1 MIGRLFRRKQT
12 GNAKLAPLIRNHRIG
27 VNVAGDTIEVA
38 RNRLT
43 IGAGIFALAF
53 AVIGLRLVDL
63 SLLRDGAEPRLAMA
77 AAGGELTTERAEIVD
92 RNGVVLATS
101 VPTASLYA
109 NPHLVQE
116 PADAARRLSKV
127 LLGSNEADLL
137 SKMKADRNFVWLKR
151 NLTPREQQLV
161 NALGIPGI
169 DFQREERRIYPQG
182 DLVAH
187 VVGYAGLDNIGLA
200 GVEQSFDGVLRNGD
214 PVTLSIDVRL
224 QRALRQEL
232 QATMDKFSAIGA
244 AGVIMDVRTGEILS
258 LVSLPGFDPN
268 TPKTIDETSLFNR
281 ATLGVYEMGSTFK
294 IFNTAMALDSGKVSM
309 NSSFDATA
317 PIKIGGFTI
326 NDDHPQNRVLTVP
339 ELFKF
344 SSNIASAKMAVAV
357 GIETQQAFFDKLGF
371 LKAVKLELP
380 ESAAPL
386 YPSTWRPINA
396 MTIAFGHG
404 MAVTPVHLAMGVAGV
419 ANNGVL
425 HKPTLLRKA
434 DGAQVVGKQVIG
446 AAAARN
452 MRYLMRLVVEEG
464 TGRKADVPGYQ
475 PGGKT
480 GTSEKVG
487 AHGGYKK
494 KALLSTFA
502 GAFPMSDPRFAIIVS
517 IDEPKGIK
525 ESFGFA
531 TAGWVAA
538 PAFGAIVNR
547 IAALYGILPVED
559 PALSVK
565 AKPAVAAKPAA
576 TPAATPAAVTPVI
589 APAATLAPA
598 PATTAPTAVSQ
609 GGRNVAA
616 N

>member
-1 MIGRLFRRKQT
+1 MISRLFRRKQT
-12 GNAKLAPLIRNHRIG
+12 GATKLAPLIRNHRIG

-43 IGAGIFALAF
+43 LGAGVFALAF

-63 SLLRDGAEPRLAMA
+63 SLLRDGAEPRLALA
-77 AAGGELTTERAEIVD
+77 AAGGALAMERAEILD
-92 RNGVVLATS
+92 RNGIVLATS
-101 VPTASLYA
+101 IPTASLYA

-116 PADAARRLSKV
+116 PAEAARKLAKV
-127 LLGSNEADLL
+127 LPGSSEAELL
-137 SKMKADRNFVWLKR
+137 ARLKADRSFVWLKR
-151 NLTPREQQLV
+151 NLAPREQQLV
-161 NALGIPGI
+161 NALGIPGL

-187 VVGYAGLDNIGLA
+187 VVGYAGVDNIGLA
-200 GVEQSFDGVLRNGD
+200 GVEQFFDGKLRAGD

-232 QATMDKFSAIGA
+232 HATMRKFSAIGA
-244 AGVIMDVRTGEILS
+244 AGIVMDARTGEILS

-268 TPKTIDETSLFNR
+268 TPKTIDEVSLFNR

-294 IFNTAMALDSGKVSM
+294 IFNTAMALDSGRVTM
-309 NSSFDATA
+309 GSSFDATA

-326 NDDHPQNRVLTVP
+326 NDDHAQNRWLTVP
-339 ELFKF
+339 ELFKH
-344 SSNIASAKMAVAV
+344 SSNIASAKMAVQV
-357 GIETQQAFFDKLGF
+357 GIETQQAFFDKMGF
-371 LKAVKLELP
+371 LKPVKLELP

-386 YPSTWRPINA
+386 YPQTWRPINA

-419 ANNGVL
+419 ANNGVMQ
-425 HKPTLLRKA
+425 KPTLLRRPE
-434 DGAQVVGKQVIG
+434 GAPVAGKRIIEP
-446 AAAARN
+446 ATARH

-464 TGRKADVPGYQ
+464 TGKKADVPGYQ

-487 AHGGYKK
+487 AHGGYRK

-502 GAFPMSDPRFAIIVS
+502 GAFPMSDPRYVVIVS

-525 ESFGFA
+525 ETFGFA

-538 PAFGAIVNR
+538 PAFAAMVNR
-547 IAALYGILPVED
+547 IAALYGIMPLEEPV
-559 PALSVK
+559 PPK
-565 AKPAVAAKPAA
+565 AKPGAA
-576 TPAATPAAVTPVI
+576 TPGAA
-589 APAATLAPA
+589 APAAPQTTSLPGGRTLA
-598 PATTAPTAVSQ
+598 
-609 GGRNVAA
+609 A

>member
-12 GNAKLAPLIRNHRIG
+12 SATPLAPLIRNHRIG

-43 IGAGIFALAF
+43 LGAFVFALAF
-53 AVIGLRLVDL
+53 GVIGLRLVDL

-77 AAGGELTTERAEIVD
+77 AVVGELATERAEIVD

-116 PADAARRLSKV
+116 PVDAARKLAKV
-127 LLGSNEADLL
+127 LPGTTEAEILAKL
-137 SKMKADRNFVWLKR
+137 KSDRSFVWLRR
-151 NLTPREQQLV
+151 NLAPREQQLV
-161 NALGIPGI
+161 NALGIPGL

-182 DLVAH
+182 DLAAH
-187 VVGYAGLDNIGLA
+187 IVGYAGVDNIGLA
-200 GVEQSFDGVLRNGD
+200 GVEQFFDGSLRNGD

-224 QRALRQEL
+224 QRAMRQEL
-232 QATMDKFSAIGA
+232 QATMEKFSAIGA
-244 AGVIMDVRTGEILS
+244 AGIVMDVRTGEILS
-258 LVSLPGFDPN
+258 MVSLPGFDPN

-294 IFNTAMALDSGKVSM
+294 IFNTAMSLDSGKVNM
-309 NSSFDATA
+309 ASSFDATG

-326 NDDHPQNRVLTVP
+326 NDDHAQNRWLTVP

-344 SSNIASAKMAVAV
+344 SSNIASAKMALSV
-357 GIETQQAFFDKLGF
+357 GIEQQQAFFDKIGF

-386 YPSTWRPINA
+386 YPQTWRPINA
-396 MTIAFGHG
+396 MTIAYGHG
-404 MAVTPVHLAMGVAGV
+404 IAVTPVHLAMGVAGV
-419 ANNGVL
+419 ANNGVM

-434 DGAQVVGKQVIG
+434 EGAPVAGKQIIG
-446 AAAARN
+446 PSAARN

-464 TGRKADVPGYQ
+464 TGRKGDVPGYQ

-494 KALLSTFA
+494 KALLSTFV
-502 GAFPMSDPRFAIIVS
+502 GAFPMSDPRYVVLVS

-547 IAALYGILPVED
+547 VAALYGMLPVED
-559 PALSVK
+559 PNPP
-565 AKPAVAAKPAA
+565 AKPKPAA
-576 TPAATPAAVTPVI
+576 AARAPAP
-589 APAATLAPA
+589 APAATI
-598 PATTAPTAVSQ
+598 VQ
-609 GGRNVAA
+609 GGRNIAA

>member
-1 MIGRLFRRKQT
+1 MIFRLFRRKQA
-12 GNAKLAPLIRNHRIG
+12 GNAPLAPLIRNHRIG

-43 IGAGIFALAF
+43 LGAGVFALAF
-53 AVIGLRLVDL
+53 AVIALRLIDL

-77 AAGGELTTERAEIVD
+77 AAAGALTTERAEILD

-116 PADAARRLSKV
+116 PKDAARRLAKV
-127 LLGSNEADLL
+127 LLGSNEAELL
-137 SKMKADRNFVWLKR
+137 GKLKADRSFVWLKR

-187 VVGYAGLDNIGLA
+187 VVGYAGVDNIGLA
-200 GVEQSFDGVLRNGD
+200 GVEQFFDGRLRGGD
-214 PVTLSIDVRL
+214 PVNLSLDVRL

-232 QATMDKFSAIGA
+232 QATMEKFSAIGA
-244 AGVIMDVRTGEILS
+244 AGIVMDVRTGEILS

-268 TPKTIDETSLFNR
+268 TPKTIDEISLFNR

-309 NSSFDATA
+309 ASSFDATA

-326 NDDHPQNRVLTVP
+326 NDDHAQNRWLTVP
-339 ELFKF
+339 ELFKH
-344 SSNIASAKMAVAV
+344 SSNIASAKMAIAV
-357 GIETQQAFFDKLGF
+357 GIDTQQAFFDKLGF

-386 YPSTWRPINA
+386 YPQTWRPINA

-425 HKPTLLRKA
+425 HKPTLLRTA
-434 DGAQVVGKQVIG
+434 PGTPLAGKQVI
-446 AAAARN
+446 APATARH

-475 PGGKT
+475 VGGKT

-502 GAFPMSDPRFAIIVS
+502 GAFPMSDPRYAIIVS

-538 PAFGAIVNR
+538 PAFGHVVNR

-559 PALSVK
+559 PAVAAAAK
-565 AKPAVAAKPAA
+565 AKPAAAAAPPA
-576 TPAATPAAVTPVI
+576 
-589 APAATLAPA
+589 A
-598 PATTAPTAVSQ
+598 PATISQ
-609 GGRNVAA
+609 GGRTVAA

>member
-1 MIGRLFRRKQT
+1 MIARLFRRKRVD
-12 GNAKLAPLIRNHRIG
+12 AAPLAPLIRNHRIG

-43 IGAGIFALAF
+43 LGACVFALAF

-63 SLLRDGAEPRLAMA
+63 SLLRDGAEPRMPMA
-77 AAGGELTTERAEIVD
+77 AAGGALATERAEIVD

-101 VPTASLYA
+101 IPTASLYA
-109 NPHLVQE
+109 NPHIVQE
-116 PADAARRLSKV
+116 PADAARKLAKILPGTAEAE
-127 LLGSNEADLL
+127 LLAKLES
-137 SKMKADRNFVWLKR
+137 DRSFVWLKR
-151 NLTPREQQLV
+151 NLTPREQQAV
-161 NALGIPGI
+161 NALGVPGL

-182 DLVAH
+182 DLTAH
-187 VVGYAGLDNIGLA
+187 VVGYAGVDNIGLA
-200 GVEQSFDGVLRNGD
+200 GVEQYFDGVLRNGD
-214 PVTLSIDVRL
+214 PVMLSIDVRL

-232 QATMDKFSAIGA
+232 QATMEKFSAIGA
-244 AGVIMDVRTGEILS
+244 AGIVMDVRTGEILS
-258 LVSLPGFDPN
+258 MVSLPGFDPN

-294 IFNTAMALDSGKVSM
+294 IFNTAMSLDSGKVTM
-309 NSSFDATA
+309 GSSFDATA

-326 NDDHPQNRVLTVP
+326 NDDHAQNRWLTVP

-344 SSNIASAKMAVAV
+344 SSNIASAKMALSV
-357 GIETQQAFFDKLGF
+357 GIETQQAFFDKIGF

-386 YPSTWRPINA
+386 YPQTWRPINA

-404 MAVTPVHLAMGVAGV
+404 MAVTPVHLAMGVSGV
-419 ANNGVL
+419 ANGGVMQ
-425 HKPTLLRKA
+425 KPTLLRRPE
-434 DGAQVVGKQVIG
+434 GAPLAGKQII
-446 AAAARN
+446 APATARN

-464 TGRKADVPGYQ
+464 TGKKADVPGYQ
-475 PGGKT
+475 TGGKT

-502 GAFPMSDPRFAIIVS
+502 GAFPMSDPRYVIIVS

-538 PAFGAIVNR
+538 PAFAAMVNR
-547 IAALYGILPVED
+547 IAALYGIMPVED
-559 PALSVK
+559 PA
-565 AKPAVAAKPAA
+565 AAAKPKATAAVPA
-576 TPAATPAAVTPVI
+576 TPAV
-589 APAATLAPA
+589 APAATL
-598 PATTAPTAVSQ
+598 SQ
-609 GGRNVAA
+609 GGRTVAA

>member
-1 MIGRLFRRKQT
+1 MISRLFRRKQV
-12 GNAKLAPLIRNHRIG
+12 GNAPLAPLIRNHRIG

-43 IGAGIFALAF
+43 LGAGIFALAF

-77 AAGGELTTERAEIVD
+77 AAGGALSMERAEIVD
-92 RNGVVLATS
+92 RNGIVLATS
-101 VPTASLYA
+101 IPTASLYA

-116 PADAARRLSKV
+116 PADAARRLAKV
-127 LLGSNEADLL
+127 LPGTTEAELL
-137 SKMKADRNFVWLKR
+137 ARLKADRSFVWLKR

-161 NALGIPGI
+161 NALGVPGL

-187 VVGYAGLDNIGLA
+187 VVGYAGVDNVGLA
-200 GVEQSFDGVLRNGD
+200 GVEQFFDGKLRAGD
-214 PVTLSIDVRL
+214 PVALSIDVRL

-232 QATMDKFSAIGA
+232 QATMEKFSAIGA
-244 AGVIMDVRTGEILS
+244 AGIVMDVRTGEILS

-268 TPKTIDETSLFNR
+268 TPKTIDEISLFNR

-294 IFNTAMALDSGKVSM
+294 IFNTAMALDTGKVSM
-309 NSSFDATA
+309 ASSFDATA
-317 PIKIGGFTI
+317 PIRIGGFTI
-326 NDDHPQNRVLTVP
+326 NDDHAQNRWLTVP
-339 ELFKF
+339 ELFKH
-344 SSNIASAKMAVAV
+344 SSNIASAKMALAV
-357 GIETQQAFFDKLGF
+357 GIETQQAFFDRLGF
-371 LKAVKLELP
+371 LKPVKLELP
-380 ESAAPL
+380 ESAGPL
-386 YPSTWRPINA
+386 YPQTWRPINA

-404 MAVTPVHLAMGVAGV
+404 MAVTPVHLAMGVAGI
-419 ANNGVL
+419 ANNGVM
-425 HKPTLLRKA
+425 HKPTLLRKLE
-434 DGAQVVGKQVIG
+434 GAPVAGKQVIG
-446 AAAARN
+446 SATARN

-464 TGRKADVPGYQ
+464 TGKKADVPGYQ
-475 PGGKT
+475 TGGKT

-502 GAFPMSDPRFAIIVS
+502 GAFPMSDPRYVIIVS

-538 PAFGAIVNR
+538 PAFGAMVNR
-547 IAALYGILPVED
+547 IAALYGIMPVED

-565 AKPAVAAKPAA
+565 PKTSATVPA
-576 TPAATPAAVTPVI
+576 
-589 APAATLAPA
+589 
-598 PATTAPTAVSQ
+598 APTAVPVTIGQ
-609 GGRNVAA
+609 GGRTVAA